1 MSTSILAI
9 HQSVIKKFFQER
21 LANHQNYFV
30 HPSYN
35 LEQQL
40 LSAIHQGNYDEA
52 KGVLEQINE
61 LERAKLA
68 DHELRSLKNSFIC
81 TCTLFTRAIINGG
94 VHPEIAFNLSD
105 VYIREIEKIT
115 EIEKLRNLEYDMLYS
130 FVKTLVDERQH
141 SYSSIVSQ
149 VTSYIH
155 HHILQELSLEQI
167 AKHAFVSPS
176 YLSTKFKEEV
186 GSSLTEYM
194 NQKKIEES
202 KYFLLHSRMSISEI
216 AHLFRFCNQSYYT
229 ALFKK
234 INGITPKKYR
244 MTHLHDV
251 NTFVN
256 SQLS

>member
-1 MSTSILAI
+1 MTTSIFQI
-9 HQSVIKKFFQER
+9 HEKVIKQFFQER
-21 LANHQNYFV
+21 LENQQNFYV

-40 LSAIHQGNYDEA
+40 LSAVQQGNYEEA
-52 KGVLEQINE
+52 KQVLTQINQ

-68 DHELRSLKNSFIC
+68 ENELRSLKNSLIC

-105 VYIREIEKIT
+105 VYIREIERISNT
-115 EIEKLRNLEYDMLYS
+115 EKLKSLEYEMLYS
-130 FVKTLVDERQH
+130 FVKTLVEEKQN
-141 SYSSIVSQ
+141 SYSSLVNQ
-149 VTSYIH
+149 VISFIH
-155 HHILQELSLEQI
+155 HHILHDLSLDQI
-167 AKHAFVSPS
+167 ARHVYVSPS
-176 YLSTKFKEEV
+176 YLSSKFKEEV
-186 GSSLTEYM
+186 GSSLSEYM
-194 NQKKIEES
+194 NQKRIEES

-244 MTHLHDV
+244 MTYINEALY
-251 NTFVN
+251 TKTIG
-256 SQLS
+256 